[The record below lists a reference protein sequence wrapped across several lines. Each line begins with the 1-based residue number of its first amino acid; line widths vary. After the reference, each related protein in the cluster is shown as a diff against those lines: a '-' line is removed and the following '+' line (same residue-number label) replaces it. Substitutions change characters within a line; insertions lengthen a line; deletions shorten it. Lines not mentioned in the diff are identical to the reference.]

1 MATGDTQLAS
11 SVEVLL
17 ATLGEKRAALDA
29 DRLLAW
35 VLQCS
40 LASLRAFPERR
51 VSELQRMRWEEVLSR
66 RAAGE
71 PYAYIVGEQ
80 EFWSLPLAVG
90 PGVLVP
96 RADSEVLVEAALERL
111 DGEQSGWVVD
121 VGTGSANLALA
132 LASERPGLKVL
143 AVERSDQALPW
154 ARSNIARHCASRV
167 SLIRGSGLNAVAAA
181 SAEAVISNPPYI
193 AQGDPDLDPA
203 SASFEPAAALYAAD
217 SGMAMLS
224 ELAEEAMRVL
234 RPGGWLLLEHGWKQG
249 PDVVDLLSRAGY
261 AELET
266 RSDLA
271 GRPRVSMGRKRP

>member
-1 MATGDTQLAS
+1 MATGDTQPAS
-11 SVEVLL
+11 SVDVLL
-17 ATLGEKRAALDA
+17 ATVGGNRAALDA
-29 DRLLAW
+29 DRLLAR

-51 VSELQRMRWEEVLSR
+51 VSELQRTQWEELLSR

-96 RADSEVLVEAALERL
+96 RADSEVLVEAALERI
-111 DGEQSGWVVD
+111 DAEESGWVAD

-132 LASERPGLKVL
+132 LARERPQLTVL
-143 AVERSDQALPW
+143 AVERSALALPW
-154 ARSNIARHCASRV
+154 ARRNIARHCPSRV
-167 SLIRGSGLNAVAAA
+167 GLVHGSGLEMVADGRFV
-181 SAEAVISNPPYI
+181 AVISNPPYI

-217 SGMAMLS
+217 AGMAMLS

-249 PDVVDLLSRAGY
+249 PAVADLLSRGGY
-261 AELET
+261 AEVET
-266 RSDLA
+266 CSDLA
-271 GRPRVSMGRKRP
+271 GRPRVSMGKKAP